1 MAFKLP
7 TPLTICLNEWSMSK
21 ALSRSSKSCNL
32 QLAFCPLTVEQTC
45 QVSECL
51 TQLQK
56 LRRRDPNASE
66 ILAVEQILMEPSVF
80 TLKSPTVKVT
90 L

>member
-21 ALSRSSKSCNL
+21 ALSRGSKSCSL
-32 QLAFCPLTVEQTC
+32 QFAFCLLTVEQTR

-66 ILAVEQILMEPSVF
+66 IFNVVLAVEQILMEPSVW
-80 TLKSPTVKVT
+80 S
-90 L
+90 